1 MFINKKMSIDYGYKK
16 LAMKKISITLSVRN
30 T

>member
-1 MFINKKMSIDYGYKK
+1 MFINKKISIDYRYKK
-16 LAMKKISITLSVRN
+16 VAMKKISITLSVRN